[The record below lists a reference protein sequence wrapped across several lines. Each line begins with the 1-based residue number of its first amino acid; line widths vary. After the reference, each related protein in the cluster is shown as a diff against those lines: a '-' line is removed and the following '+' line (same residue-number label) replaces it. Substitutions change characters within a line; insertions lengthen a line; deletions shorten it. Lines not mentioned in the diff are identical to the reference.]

1 MKKEPIWK
9 KVNSRPHPDANLDKY
24 KRESGSLVREV
35 KNDPNDIEILR
46 EDILDTWF
54 PTIKESDEFLRFI
67 NELLE
72 NISSD
77 NWWFQNNDERW
88 NIVDEEPRT
97 EEAPITD

>member
-1 MKKEPIWK
+1 
-9 KVNSRPHPDANLDKY
+9 
-24 KRESGSLVREV
+24 VREV

-77 NWWFQNNDERW
+77 N
-88 NIVDEEPRT
+88 
-97 EEAPITD
+97 